1 MKELEKWL
9 GEKQL
14 LRVEKFL
21 RDRGFNTFLA
31 PDKEAAKNKILEMIP
46 EKATI
51 GIGGSITIR
60 QLNIIEELEKR
71 GHIIY
76 QHWKE
81 GLSLEEDLEIRRKE
95 ITSDVHLSSVN
106 AITFSG
112 ELVSIDGIGNRVSAQ
127 IFGPRQVIVVAG
139 KNKLV
144 MNLETALWHIKNVV
158 APLNAKRL
166 NLDLPC
172 GELGYC
178 VEECNSS
185 KKMCRV
191 ITILES
197 APSRTPFWVI
207 LVNEDL
213 GF

>member
-14 LRVEKFL
+14 LKVAKVLER
-21 RDRGFNTFLA
+21 RGFNTFLA
-31 PDKEAAKNKILEMIP
+31 PDKESAKNKILDIIP
-46 EKATI
+46 EKATV

-71 GHIIY
+71 GHTIY
-76 QHWKE
+76 HHWKE
-81 GLSLEEDLEIRRKE
+81 GLSLEEDLEIRKKE
-95 ITSDVHLSSVN
+95 LTSDVFLSSVN

-112 ELVSIDGIGNRVSAQ
+112 ELVNIDTVGNRVAAQ
-127 IFGPRQVIVVAG
+127 IFGPKQVIIVAG

-144 MNLETALWHIKNVV
+144 VNLETALWHIRNVV
-158 APLNAKRL
+158 TPLNAKRL
-166 NLDLPC
+166 NIDVPC

-178 VEECNSS
+178 VNECNSS
-185 KKMCRV
+185 KKMCRI
-191 ITILES
+191 ITILE
-197 APSRTPFWVI
+197 APPSKTPFWVI
-207 LVNEDL
+207 LVNEEL